1 MNSDGSIIIDT
12 KINTDGIANGE
23 RRLQKEFER
32 VADSAE
38 KTGEKIKSSFER
50 TSSFGYDPGAMEA
63 VFGSAAADIRN
74 YSDAV
79 KRYGSSAGMVL
90 NQMDPAGEKAAGALK
105 DVAQTGEQVTEGLK
119 KIKGSGANEP
129 LKEISTAGSKTS
141 TVLQRLSEIAKST
154 SKLMRTVGEEE
165 KTTAR
170 SGDRLA
176 QSVNKT
182 NVGFK
187 KMFSYAFGI
196 RSLFA
201 LFNRIRGAVTD
212 GMKNIVQYS
221 DSTNRAVS
229 GLMASLTQ
237 LKNALATAFAPIL
250 TAVAPALNYLIGL
263 LTSAATAV
271 AQLFAAL
278 TGQSTFIKATKVQE
292 DYAASLK
299 KTGSAAKKAEKS
311 LASFDTIEQI
321 GSKGKDSGSGSGGSD
336 TKPADMFETTAIEE
350 KIQKMASRIKEILGT
365 IFQPLKNAW
374 IKEGQT
380 TIESA
385 KRAFSKLSALAKSVG
400 SSMMEVWTNG
410 SGERMAE
417 TVLQIVQGIMDVLGN
432 ITESLRNAWDMNEL
446 GTSIIQNIANILQI
460 MLSFISGIVQA
471 TVRWSAAL
479 NLSPLL
485 EGVNVLLGASGG
497 LIRSIGTFLEKLY
510 SGIILPMFSYL
521 LQSGLPALMKMLA
534 SVFDVISENQAV
546 VDVIGASIITA
557 FAAWKLIPF
566 AAALLEVVANIA
578 AVVAAMIGS
587 GGALEAITVLVSAL
601 GGPLLVAI
609 GGVVAAAIWMA
620 ANWEKLSQ
628 GMQDAWNAT
637 CDIFEHVWEKVLKPV
652 WDTFMEVVDMLWQ
665 QHIRPFLS
673 NFNGFITDMINLINL
688 IYSRGIAPAIGW
700 FVDLLGPTIAA
711 ILKSAQTVTS
721 GWAAGTIDFINSVI
735 TVFRVLIEF
744 LSGVFTVDWEK
755 AWEGIKKIFGG
766 VVSGIETIIRALA
779 STVVNIVN
787 GIISLVESGINGI
800 INGINDLLSGIP
812 DEVPIV
818 GGLHIGNVDV
828 PRVHLPKLASG
839 TVVPPR
845 AGEFAAI
852 LGDNKRETEVVSPL
866 STMKQA
872 LLEALMESGMSGG
885 SQQIVIRFE
894 GNLAQLGRVLKPV
907 IDAENNR
914 GSVRLVTGGQR

>member
-1 MNSDGSIIIDT
+1 
-12 KINTDGIANGE
+12 
-23 RRLQKEFER
+23 
-32 VADSAE
+32 
-38 KTGEKIKSSFER
+38 
-50 TSSFGYDPGAMEA
+50 
-63 VFGSAAADIRN
+63 
-74 YSDAV
+74 
-79 KRYGSSAGMVL
+79 
-90 NQMDPAGEKAAGALK
+90 
-105 DVAQTGEQVTEGLK
+105 
-119 KIKGSGANEP
+119 
-129 LKEISTAGSKTS
+129 
-141 TVLQRLSEIAKST
+141 
-154 SKLMRTVGEEE
+154 
-165 KTTAR
+165 
-170 SGDRLA
+170 
-176 QSVNKT
+176 
-182 NVGFK
+182 
-187 KMFSYAFGI
+187 
-196 RSLFA
+196 
-201 LFNRIRGAVTD
+201 
-212 GMKNIVQYS
+212 
-221 DSTNRAVS
+221 
-229 GLMASLTQ
+229 
-237 LKNALATAFAPIL
+237 
-250 TAVAPALNYLIGL
+250 
-263 LTSAATAV
+263 
-271 AQLFAAL
+271 
-278 TGQSTFIKATKVQE
+278 
-292 DYAASLK
+292 
-299 KTGSAAKKAEKS
+299 
-311 LASFDTIEQI
+311 
-321 GSKGKDSGSGSGGSD
+321 
-336 TKPADMFETTAIEE
+336 
-350 KIQKMASRIKEILGT
+350 
-365 IFQPLKNAW
+365 
-374 IKEGQT
+374 
-380 TIESA
+380 
-385 KRAFSKLSALAKSVG
+385 
-400 SSMMEVWTNG
+400 MEVWTNG

-432 ITESLRNAWDMNEL
+432 ITESLRNAWDMNAV

-497 LIRSIGTFLEKLY
+497 LIQSIGTFLEKLY

-566 AAALLEVVANIA
+566 AAALLEVVGNIA

-688 IYSRGIAPAIGW
+688 IYSRGIAPVIGW

-711 ILKSAQTVTS
+711 ILKSVLTVTS
-721 GWAAGTIDFINSVI
+721 GWVAGTIDFINSVI
-735 TVFRVLIEF
+735 TVFRGLIEF
-744 LSGVFTVDWEK
+744 LSGVFTGDWEK

-766 VVSGIETIIRALA
+766 VVSGIETIIRTLV

-872 LLEALMESGMSGG
+872 LMEALAESGISGG
-885 SQQIVIRFE
+885 RQQVVIRFE

-907 IDAENNR
+907 IDHENCR
-914 GSVRLVTGGQR
+914 IGGSLVQGIPR

>member
-1 MNSDGSIIIDT
+1 MNSDGSINIDT

-32 VADSAE
+32 VADGAE

-50 TSSFGYDPGAMEA
+50 SGSFDYDPGAMEA

-79 KRYGSSAGMVL
+79 KRYGSSAGMIL
-90 NQMDPAGEKAAGALK
+90 NQMNPAGEKAAGALK
-105 DVAQTGEQVTEGLK
+105 DVAQTGKQAAEGLK

-129 LKEISTAGSKTS
+129 LKKISTAGSRTS

-154 SKLMRTVGEEE
+154 SKIMRTVGEEE

-196 RSLFA
+196 RSLFV

-250 TAVAPALNYLIGL
+250 TAVAPALNYLISL

-299 KTGSAAKKAEKS
+299 KTGSAAKIAEKS

-321 GSKGKDSGSGSGGSD
+321 GSKGKDSSSD
-336 TKPADMFETTAIEE
+336 TKPGDMFETTAIDE
-350 KIQKMASRIKEILGT
+350 KIQNMASHIKEILGT

-380 TIESA
+380 TIEAA

-557 FAAWKLIPF
+557 FAAWKLMLF
-566 AAALLEVVANIA
+566 AAALLEVVGNIA

-665 QHIRPFLS
+665 QHIQPFLS

-688 IYSRGIAPAIGW
+688 IYSRGIAPVIGW

-711 ILKSAQTVTS
+711 ILKNVMMATS
-721 GWAAGTIDFINSVI
+721 GWVAGTIDFINSVI
-735 TVFRVLIEF
+735 TVFRGLIEF
-744 LSGVFTVDWEK
+744 LSGVFTGDWEK

-766 VVSGIETIIRALA
+766 VVSGIEIIIRTLA
-779 STVVNIVN
+779 SKVVNIVN

-872 LLEALMESGMSGG
+872 LMEALAESGISGG
-885 SQQIVIRFE
+885 RQQVVIRFE

-907 IDAENNR
+907 IDHENNR
-914 GSVRLVTGGQR
+914 IGGSLVQGIPR